1 MELEGMRRGH
11 LHNFGPIL
19 NKWTYFPKYKKRV
32 KIIKLLSIHLLFIKF
47 KVTSNSWE
55 HQKTKREDLGITGQ
69 SFPSIQLPLLSFNY
83 QKMRN
88 RKEKKKKSTLEDG
101 ISDLKRNNISQKKK
115 KVHLSIQ
122 SDSFQHCLAKNAKC
136 LEYEQKS
143 MTFSFKVI

>member
-47 KVTSNSWE
+47 KVTSYSWE
-55 HQKTKREDLGITGQ
+55 HQKTQREDLGITGQ
-69 SFPSIQLPLLSFNY
+69 SLPSIQLSLLSFSY

-88 RKEKKKKSTLEDG
+88 RKEKKIHSRG
-101 ISDLKRNNISQKKK
+101 WNQ
-115 KVHLSIQ
+115 
-122 SDSFQHCLAKNAKC
+122 
-136 LEYEQKS
+136 
-143 MTFSFKVI
+143 